1 MNMKRKAAI
10 TLLCV
15 VFIIAL
21 CGCGSKSAVNT
32 IGPWDTSDQQ
42 AGAVIE
48 ILSTGGLS
56 AFAGF
61 NVDETYQSAKM
72 GVEYYKD
79 GKLVKEEGQ
88 GEIAL
93 EEASQGIAGF
103 NCVDGTATI
112 GVSANGSTGSASDIQ
127 LTDYPVKEGENIAVT
142 SITETRDITDGQ
154 KIYLGALSAGSDT
167 IDTSVLDA
175 SFDKGSLV
183 GQNWLFYV
191 VFSTKPLE

>member
-1 MNMKRKAAI
+1 MKRKAAI
-10 TLLCV
+10 TLLSV

-72 GVEYYKD
+72 GVEYYQD
-79 GKLVKEEGQ
+79 GKLVKDEAQ
-88 GEIAL
+88 GAIAL
-93 EEASQGIAGF
+93 EETSQGIAGF
-103 NCVDGTATI
+103 NSVDGIATI
-112 GVSANGSTGSASDIQ
+112 GLSVNGDTGSASDIQ
-127 LTDYPVKEGENIAVT
+127 LTDDQLCLFTILVSYSPVAI
-142 SITETRDITDGQ
+142 SI
-154 KIYLGALSAGSDT
+154 
-167 IDTSVLDA
+167 
-175 SFDKGSLV
+175 
-183 GQNWLFYV
+183 
-191 VFSTKPLE
+191 

>member
-1 MNMKRKAAI
+1 MKRKTAI
-10 TLLCV
+10 TLLSV

-21 CGCGSKSAVNT
+21 CGCGSNSAVNT

-42 AGAVIE
+42 VGAAIE

-61 NVDETYQSAKM
+61 DVDETYQSAKI

-79 GKLVKEEGQ
+79 GKLVKDEAQ

-127 LTDYPVKEGENIAVT
+127 LTDYPVKGEDLVSFT
-142 SITETRDITDGQ
+142 SISETKDISDGQ
-154 KIYLGALSAGSDT
+154 KMYLGIISTGNDT
-167 IDTSVLDA
+167 RDTSVLDA

>member
-1 MNMKRKAAI
+1 MKRKAAI
-10 TLLCV
+10 TLLSV

-72 GVEYYKD
+72 GVEYYQD
-79 GKLVKEEGQ
+79 GKLVKEESQ
-88 GEIAL
+88 GAIAL
-93 EEASQGIAGF
+93 EETTQGIAGF
-103 NCVDGTATI
+103 HCVTGTATM
-112 GVSANGSTGSASDIQ
+112 GLSVNGNTSSA
-127 LTDYPVKEGENIAVT
+127 
-142 SITETRDITDGQ
+142 GQ
-154 KIYLGALSAGSDT
+154 KIYLGALGDGSDT
-167 IDTSVLDA
+167 LDASVLDA
-175 SFDKGSLV
+175 SSDKGSLV
-183 GQNWLFYV
+183 GKNWLFYV
-191 VFSTKPLE
+191 VFSTEPLE